1 MRKIISLILGI
12 VLLTACGKNDEF
24 TLKYQDKEL
33 FLNKVFSKEKY
44 GEYKDSFESSNCAFG
59 DKDITYIYD
68 ELEIETYGND
78 NGDLIVYSIYL
89 TGDNIKTSEG
99 ISLYDEIADAIKIYG
114 DDYQKD
120 DNKYTYT
127 KGNTDLI
134 FITDNDIIN
143 SIEYRLNNIK

>member
-1 MRKIISLILGI
+1 MYISLES
-12 VLLTACGKNDEF
+12 V
-24 TLKYQDKEL
+24 
-33 FLNKVFSKEKY
+33 FL
-44 GEYKDSFESSNCAFG
+44 D
-59 DKDITYIYD
+59 
-68 ELEIETYGND
+68 IETYGND

-114 DDYQKD
+114 NDYQKD

>member
-1 MRKIISLILGI
+1 M
-12 VLLTACGKNDEF
+12 
-24 TLKYQDKEL
+24 
-33 FLNKVFSKEKY
+33 
-44 GEYKDSFESSNCAFG
+44 
-59 DKDITYIYD
+59 
-68 ELEIETYGND
+68 
-78 NGDLIVYSIYL
+78 
-89 TGDNIKTSEG
+89 
-99 ISLYDEIADAIKIYG
+99 YDEIGDAIKIYG